1 MLKERLTGGT
11 LCVVELHGER
21 RNDNNNK
28 KHLNDVHV
36 DCDISTGVDE

>member
-1 MLKERLTGGT
+1 MLWNYTER
-11 LCVVELHGER
+11 GEMIIII
-21 RNDNNNK
+21 K